1 MPDHAPELPSFS
13 EASAHAGTPP
23 DERPV
28 NIKLIGVGGAGCN
41 AIDRLQLAN
50 LERVTFAAVNTDS
63 QALAGSVVQEKLLIG
78 RGVTRGLGAGG
89 DPELGRLA
97 AEAERESVTAMVR
110 NSDLVILVA
119 GMGGGTGSGAAP
131 VVAETASKAG
141 AVVIAFVTMPFTFE
155 GGRRGKQAE
164 DGLIA
169 LRAVADAVI
178 PLPNDMLLQQSED
191 NASVLA
197 AFARGDEWIDRAV
210 RSITGMLFR
219 TGLMNL
225 DFASLREIF
234 AFRGGKTLYGLGFGD
249 GADAVNAAIED
260 FRNCPLLH
268 TPEFSRKADRLLVN
282 IIGGPDLELNDVQHI
297 MSVVTEEFGRNPHV
311 AMGAVIDET
320 WSQRVEICVIG
331 TTDVNGR
338 AGRRALPE
346 RAIARN
352 RAANRAQAAEGAGSA
367 RPQSAAEREV
377 AEAMAGDDAS
387 TAAGTRA
394 DTAGVHRAPVQQE
407 EFAFGD
413 AESRGHFDNTDRT
426 VFEGEDLDIPTFRRR
441 GIRIVI

>member
-1 MPDHAPELPSFS
+1 MSDHAPELPSFS

-28 NIKLIGVGGAGCN
+28 TIKLIGVGGAGCN

-63 QALAGSVVQEKLLIG
+63 QALAGSVVDEKLLIG

-97 AEAERESVTAMVR
+97 AEADREAITAAVR

-169 LRAVADAVI
+169 LRSVADAVI

-191 NASVLA
+191 NASVLN
-197 AFARGDEWIDRAV
+197 AFARGDEWVDRAV

-234 AFRGGKTLYGLGFGD
+234 AFRGGKTLYGLGFGE
-249 GADAVNAAIED
+249 GAEAVNAAIED

-311 AMGAVIDET
+311 AMGAVIDES
-320 WSQRVEICVIG
+320 WKQRVEICVIG

-338 AGRRALPE
+338 GARRALPE
-346 RAIARN
+346 RALARS
-352 RAANRAQAAEGAGSA
+352 RAANRVQSSEAGAARAVT
-367 RPQSAAEREV
+367 QAEREV
-377 AEAMAGDDAS
+377 AEAMAGDGGAV
-387 TAAGTRA
+387 AGETRGA
-394 DTAGVHRAPVQQE
+394 TKTHRAPVQQE
-407 EFAFGD
+407 EFSFGD

-426 VFEGEDLDIPTFRRR
+426 IFEGEDLDIPTFRRR
-441 GIRIVI
+441 GIKIAL